1 MDDLAEQFSGMI
13 KKKFQSIEFS
23 QENRGRGL

>member
-13 KKKFQSIEFS
+13 KRNLNPIRHLG
-23 QENRGRGL
+23 ENRGRGI